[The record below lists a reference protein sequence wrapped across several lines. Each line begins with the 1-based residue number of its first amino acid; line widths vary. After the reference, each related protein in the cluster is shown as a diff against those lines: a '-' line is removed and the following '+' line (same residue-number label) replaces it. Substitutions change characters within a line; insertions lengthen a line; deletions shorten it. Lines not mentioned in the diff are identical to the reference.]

1 MALILICLFILGLCF
16 GSFVNALVWRIHE
29 QAKTKN
35 SKLKTK
41 NLSIL
46 HGRSMCPDCRHT
58 LAAKDLVP
66 LFSWLQLRGKC
77 RYCKKPISAQYPLVE
92 LAGGLIFVLSYI
104 YWPQPLHSGQW
115 VLLTTWLAASVGLL
129 ALLVYDLKWMLL
141 PNRIVYPT
149 FFVAFVGQLVYLIGF
164 EDNKL
169 HAALNWALSVLVAS
183 GLFWLLF
190 TVSKGRWIGYGD
202 VRLGLITG
210 TLLQTPTKSAL
221 MIFVASTL
229 GTAAILPLLAGGR
242 AKLSA
247 KIPYGPFLITATFI
261 CLLFGDSLINWYQN
275 LFQ

>member
-1 MALILICLFILGLCF
+1 MLILLILAVYGLIF
-16 GSFVNALVWRIHE
+16 GSFINALIWRI
-29 QAKTKN
+29 KN
-35 SKLKTK
+35 KKDYVK
-41 NLSIL
+41 A
-46 HGRSMCPDCRHT
+46 RSQCPNCGHH

-66 LFSWLQLRGKC
+66 VLSWLSLRGRC
-77 RYCKKPISAQYPLVE
+77 RYCSKPISAQYPLVE

-104 YWPQPLHSGQW
+104 YWPQPLHGGQW
-115 VLLTTWLAASVGLL
+115 VLLVTWLAASVGLL

-141 PNRIVYPT
+141 PSRILYPT
-149 FFVAFVGQLVYLIGF
+149 FFVAFLGQLVYLICF

-169 HAALNWALSVLVAS
+169 HAAINWALSVLVAS

-210 TLLQTPTKSAL
+210 TLLQTPAKSLL
-221 MIFVASTL
+221 MIFLASIL

-247 KIPYGPFLITATFI
+247 KIPYGPFLITASFI
-261 CLLFGDSLINWYQN
+261 CLLFGDSLINWYKN
-275 LFQ
+275 LFL